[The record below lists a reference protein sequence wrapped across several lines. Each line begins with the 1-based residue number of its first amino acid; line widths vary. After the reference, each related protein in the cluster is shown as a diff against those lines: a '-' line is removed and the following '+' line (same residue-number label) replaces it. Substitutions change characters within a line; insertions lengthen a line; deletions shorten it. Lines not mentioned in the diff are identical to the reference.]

1 MNPFIKYISGIFTAL
16 KALIGG
22 MRVTWRELWR
32 KKVTMQYPENRETLQ
47 ISDRWRSELY
57 MPHDENNEHACTA
70 CGICMINCPNGTI
83 TVTSS
88 MVETED
94 GKKKKVLDKHVWDY
108 GMCTFCNLCVITCPS
123 DAIFFNNDFEGA
135 MFDRDKLV
143 HQLNKPG
150 SKLRE
155 KKKVERPAAPAPAKK
170 TETETPAAA
179 PTTPATKEVK
189 TETEEKKAED
199 KATTKE
205 D

>member
-1 MNPFIKYISGIFTAL
+1 
-16 KALIGG
+16 
-22 MRVTWRELWR
+22 
-32 KKVTMQYPENRETLQ
+32 MQYPENRETLQ
-47 ISDRWRSELY
+47 ISDRWRAELY

-83 TVTSS
+83 TVTSN

-135 MFDRDKLV
+135 MFDRTKLV
-143 HQLNKPG
+143 HTLNKPG

-155 KKKVERPAAPAPAKK
+155 KKVAPKPAPKVEEKPVEVKAAGTATQEAKAIVQEKPVAETKVEVQEKPAAPAKQDK
-170 TETETPAAA
+170 I
-179 PTTPATKEVK
+179 
-189 TETEEKKAED
+189 EEA
-199 KATTKE
+199 
-205 D
+205 